1 MAAIN
6 ITNVQVLDNPTKFT
20 NPFQFE
26 IEYECLYDLKDD
38 LEWKLIYVGSAESE
52 KYDQVL
58 DSVLVG
64 PVYAG
69 GYRFVF
75 QANPPD
81 VSRLPTE
88 DVVGVTVVF
97 LSCSYNGEE
106 FIRVGYYVNNEY
118 EDEEMRE
125 TPPTTP
131 QIDKLVR
138 NILANKPRVT
148 KWSINF
154 DSNQTNGVAVQVSL
168 RDRAP
173 ASPLSLSPVGIRLT
187 SPSFSSPAT
196 ATAGAERQHGHQRHG
211 RSDVARAAGRD
222 DGRLGPSGR
231 CKHMKEPRK

>member
-6 ITNVQVLDNPTKFT
+6 ITNVQVLDNPTIFT

-38 LEWKLIYVGSAESE
+38 LEWKLIYVGSAETE
-52 KYDQVL
+52 KHDQVL

-81 VSRLPTE
+81 VTKLPTE

-97 LSCSYNGEE
+97 LSCSYRGEE

-125 TPPTTP
+125 NPPSSP
-131 QIDKLVR
+131 VIHKLVR
-138 NILANKPRVT
+138 NILADKPRVT
-148 KWSINF
+148 KWSI
-154 DSNQTNGVAVQVSL
+154 GWEG
-168 RDRAP
+168 P
-173 ASPLSLSPVGIRLT
+173 AMST
-187 SPSFSSPAT
+187 
-196 ATAGAERQHGHQRHG
+196 
-211 RSDVARAAGRD
+211 AAG
-222 DGRLGPSGR
+222 
-231 CKHMKEPRK
+231 KEDIAAQMMQEQQGAMVID